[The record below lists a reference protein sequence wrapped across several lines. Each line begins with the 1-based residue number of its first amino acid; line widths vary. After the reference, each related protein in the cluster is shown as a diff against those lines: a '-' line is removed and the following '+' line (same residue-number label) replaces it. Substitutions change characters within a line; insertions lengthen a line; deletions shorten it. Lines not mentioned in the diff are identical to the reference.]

1 MTAVGLS
8 VDLIAHRAAKA
19 SITVACAESLTSG
32 AIASALG
39 RGEDASTWF
48 RGGVVAYAPAVKF
61 EVLGVAK
68 GPVVTSSCA
77 LQMCRGARRVLAADA
92 AVAVTGVGG
101 PGEEEGRP
109 PGTVYIATSLCGR
122 SEVTWHRFEGEPSRV
137 VEQTVHAALDQLATH
152 LAGRG

>member
-1 MTAVGLS
+1 M
-8 VDLIAHRAAKA
+8 DLIARRASNA

-77 LQMCRGARRVLAADA
+77 LQMCRGARRVLVADA

-101 PGEEEGRP
+101 PGGEEGRP
-109 PGTVYIATSLCGR
+109 PGGGAAAG
-122 SEVTWHRFEGEPSRV
+122 HRLHRDL
-137 VEQTVHAALDQLATH
+137 VERTLGGDVAQV
-152 LAGRG
+152 RG